1 MILLGNQVLTD
12 VISQD
17 EVILDNPVQIVS
29 LGLSNNLCCGWGHGR
44 GSRAWSCPPE
54 LALLLPLCMCTPA
67 MAVSA
72 LARGRTEAQAGSV
85 GRQEGLKQEADVGW
99 RACGAVLAGWPEHE
113 AVFSLLF
120 LC

>member
-1 MILLGNQVLTD
+1 
-12 VISQD
+12 
-17 EVILDNPVQIVS
+17 
-29 LGLSNNLCCGWGHGR
+29 
-44 GSRAWSCPPE
+44 
-54 LALLLPLCMCTPA
+54 MCTPA